1 MKKVYDR
8 QALSGLFC
16 LFWCMLGIGLFAAPN
31 FTAYTIFDAER
42 AELLALNPA
51 AVGQRIYIFQDTD
64 LFLDT
69 PSNLEQDASSYSF
82 LNTGQAGTSTAT
94 AMFAG
99 PNDIM
104 VSVFQDYNG
113 DGVRQA
119 ATEPLVP
126 GLTVTAYD
134 GTNSQAAQD
143 NTSTDG
149 NYILNVG
156 SGTGDYRV
164 EITGLPS
171 NLQPGAAGAT
181 TVFFANANETVQVA
195 VENVDQYSQPAP
207 PLVTT
212 CFIEG
217 PQPGNTGETLIRF
230 DYDSG
235 CFDDGVNGTC
245 NDGGSFNG
253 PKAPLADA
261 NNIGST
267 YGVAYQRSTRSLY
280 VAAYMK
286 RHTGFKSQGK
296 TGIIYRVQN
305 PNSANPTV
313 IEYIDFDALG
323 IPTKPLSGDPHP
335 ADGASVMLWEQD
347 SDSWD
352 WVGKLSFGDLDIS
365 DDQQDL
371 YVVNLF
377 DRTLYRFPAKSTP
390 YTAADAGLVT
400 AIDLPQPCVDGIDFR
415 PFGLGVYDG
424 KVYIGAVCS
433 GEASTGSWAGGAI
446 PSSGACNESTPP
458 AGDRDELQAYVYE
471 YDPVAG
477 TVDNSPELSFPLN
490 YTRGRAINS
499 GFGTTS
505 ATWNPWVSEWTVFS
519 RPNRQDRSYPQ
530 PMFSDIEFDNGNMIL
545 AFRDRFGDQ
554 NGHLQRAPSGF
565 SISPSLYDGV
575 AEGDLLRA
583 CGNPTSGWIL
593 ESGGNCGGM
602 SGDSAPNSNSSGPG
616 GGEYYAHDDYDNF
629 HNEITQGG
637 MVQVPGEEDVAII
650 VTDPIN
656 DSSEFY
662 DGGVVWYK
670 NATGERV
677 QNFLVFSTAV
687 STGDDQG
694 PTFAKANGLGDV
706 AALSDPTPIEVGNR
720 LWLDNNTNGVQD
732 PGEPGINGVL
742 VELYKD
748 IGGTMTKV
756 AETTTASNGVQGDGA
771 YKFSNDSEQAW
782 SGGETEMLPNMDY
795 EIRISLANVQAA
807 DGSVT
812 AFATPNATGNTDNNS
827 KTDLEDS
834 DANNMGVIAFSTTE
848 QGENNHTLDVG
859 VTSCVA
865 PTVTFTAPADL
876 CVDAGVQAGLGGGLP
891 TGGVYSGTGVTDDGN
906 GMTYSFDPSAAG
918 VGTHTITY
926 TVTAAGGCDGFASDD
941 LEVFALPTVTFTA
954 PADQCEDA
962 PLLTGQGGGSPTG
975 GVYSGP
981 GVTDDGNGTTYTF
994 SPDGAGVGVHTI
1006 TYNVTDANGCSGSAS
1021 DDVEVISNP
1030 TAAFTAPADLC
1041 ADAGVQSGLSG
1052 GTPTGGV
1059 YSGTGVTDDG
1069 NGMTYSFDPAAAG
1082 AGTHTITYT
1091 VGASG
1096 CTDAASDDVEVF
1108 ATPTVTF
1115 SAPADLCVDAGVQI
1129 ALGGGSPTGGTYSG
1143 PGVTDNGDDTYDFA
1157 PAAAGVG
1164 VHTITYDFT
1173 DVNGCSGSASDMVEV
1188 FALPTVTFTAP
1199 ADLCIDSGVQAGLG
1213 GGSP

>member
-8 QALSGLFC
+8 KALSGLFC
-16 LFWCMLGIGLFAAPN
+16 LFWCLLGSALLAAPT
-31 FTAYTIFDAER
+31 FTAYTVFDAER

-69 PSNLEQDASSYSF
+69 PSNQEQGASSYSF
-82 LNTGQAGTSTAT
+82 LNAGQANTSTAT

-104 VSVFQDYNG
+104 VAVFQDYNG

-126 GLTVTAYD
+126 GLTATAYD
-134 GTNSQAAQD
+134 GSNAQAAQD
-143 NTSTDG
+143 NSSPDG
-149 NYILNVG
+149 NYLLNVG
-156 SGTGDYRV
+156 SGTGDHRV

-171 NLQPGAAGAT
+171 NLQPGAGGST
-181 TVFFANANETVQVA
+181 TVFFASANETVLVA
-195 VENVDQYSQPAP
+195 VENVDQYSQPSP

-217 PQPGNTGETLIRF
+217 PQPGSTDETLIRF

-235 CFDDGVNGTC
+235 CFDAGVTGSC
-245 NDGGSFNG
+245 DDGGTFGG
-253 PKAPLADA
+253 PKAALTDA
-261 NNIGST
+261 NTIGST
-267 YGVAYQRSTRSLY
+267 FGLAYQRDTRSAF
-280 VAAYMK
+280 VSSYMK
-286 RHTGFKSQGK
+286 RHAGFRQTGA
-296 TGIIYRVQN
+296 TGVIYRIQN
-305 PNSANPTV
+305 PNSASPTV
-313 IEYIDFDALG
+313 TEYIDFDALG
-323 IPTKPLSGDPHP
+323 IPTRPLAGDPHP
-335 ADGASVMLWEQD
+335 LDGASTTLWEQD

-365 DDQQDL
+365 EDEETL

-377 DRTLYRFPAKSTP
+377 DRKLYSFPAKSTP
-390 YTAADAGLVT
+390 YTAADAGLIT
-400 AIDLPQPCVDGIDFR
+400 SIDLPQPCGADVDMR
-415 PFGLGVYDG
+415 PFGLGVYNG
-424 KVYIGAVCS
+424 KVYFSIVCS
-433 GEASTGSWAGGAI
+433 GESTIGAWSGGKIPAGG
-446 PSSGACNESTPP
+446 PCNVNTPP
-458 AGDRDELQAYVYE
+458 AGNRNSLSAKIYE
-471 YDPVAG
+471 YDPG
-477 TVDNSPELSFPLN
+477 TGMVNTTPVLDFPLN
-490 YTRGRAINS
+490 FGRGVAINS
-499 GFGTTS
+499 GHGPTS
-505 ATWNPWVSEWTVFS
+505 ATWNPWVTEWTVFN
-519 RPNRQDRSYPQ
+519 RPPTLSGGQERYYQDRSYPQ
-530 PMFSDIEFDNGNMIL
+530 PMLSDIEFDNGNMVL

-554 NGHLQRAPSGF
+554 TGHLQQPPAGFTIQEDPNPSNGTT
-565 SISPSLYDGV
+565 PSFPNLFDGV
-575 AEGDLLRA
+575 AEGDILRA
-583 CGNPTSGWIL
+583 CGNPTSGWTL
-593 ESGGNCGGM
+593 ESGGSCGGI
-602 SGDSAPNSNSSGPG
+602 SGGTPPNSNSNGPG
-616 GGEYYAHDDYDNF
+616 GGEYYAHDDYTDF
-629 HNEITQGG
+629 HNEIAQGG
-637 MVQVPGEEDVAII
+637 MVQVPGEADIVTI

-656 DSSEFY
+656 DLSEFY
-662 DGGVVWYK
+662 DAGVVWYE
-670 NATGERV
+670 NATGDRV
-677 QNFLVFSTAV
+677 QNFLVFSSAV
-687 STGDDQG
+687 GVGDDDG
-694 PTFAKANGLGDV
+694 PTFAKANGLGDMI
-706 AALSDPTPIEVGNR
+706 ALSDPTPIEVGNR

-732 PGEPGINGVL
+732 PGELGINGVL

-795 EIRISLANVQAA
+795 EIRISLANVQAV

-834 DANNMGVIAFSTTE
+834 DADNMGVIAFSTTE

-865 PTVTFTAPADL
+865 PTVTFTAPTDL
-876 CVDAGVQAGLGGGLP
+876 CADAGVQAGLGGGLP

-906 GMTYSFDPSAAG
+906 GMTYSFSADVSG
-918 VGTHTITY
+918 VGVHTITY
-926 TVTAAGGCDGFASDD
+926 TVTAAGGCNGFASDN

-954 PADQCEDA
+954 PADQCEDG

-1006 TYNVTDANGCSGSAS
+1006 TYNFTDANGCSGSAS

-1096 CTDAASDDVEVF
+1096 CTDAASDDIEVF

-1115 SAPADLCVDAGVQI
+1115 TAPADLCVDAGVQN
-1129 ALGGGSPTGGTYSG
+1129 ALGGGSPTGG
-1143 PGVTDNGDDTYDFA
+1143 N
-1157 PAAAGVG
+1157 
-1164 VHTITYDFT
+1164 
-1173 DVNGCSGSASDMVEV
+1173 
-1188 FALPTVTFTAP
+1188 
-1199 ADLCIDSGVQAGLG
+1199 
-1213 GGSP
+1213 